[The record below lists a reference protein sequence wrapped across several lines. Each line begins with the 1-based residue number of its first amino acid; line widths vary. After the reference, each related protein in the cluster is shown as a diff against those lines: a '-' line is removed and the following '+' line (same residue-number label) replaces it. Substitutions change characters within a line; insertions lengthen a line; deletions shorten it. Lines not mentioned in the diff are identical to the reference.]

1 MSEIKTSLL
10 KYQNFICLIRDFFY
24 KRKVVEVS
32 TPSLLLTPTSDVYI
46 DSISMEIN
54 EDIHQ
59 NSKRYLHTSPEIE
72 MKRLILKGS
81 GDIFQISKVFR
92 DNEHGRF
99 NSNEFTML
107 EYYRIGFGM
116 HQLIDEIE
124 DFLVE
129 LGHSKDIVRLSYNDV
144 FNKYSEIDILNTDF
158 DGLRLIAKSHG
169 LNPDYQWIE
178 DLQTLLF
185 VHLIEPKIAKI
196 PICIIYDYP
205 KEQAALAQINGPIA
219 HRFEIYIK
227 GIEIANGYQELKS
240 SESYRLRFNDE
251 LNKREKLNK
260 KIPLIDEQFLNEL
273 NEKELPF
280 CSGVAIGIER
290 LFSQTGL

>member
-1 MSEIKTSLL
+1 M
-10 KYQNFICLIRDFFY
+10 
-24 KRKVVEVS
+24 
-32 TPSLLLTPTSDVYI
+32 
-46 DSISMEIN
+46 
-54 EDIHQ
+54 
-59 NSKRYLHTSPEIE
+59 
-72 MKRLILKGS
+72 
-81 GDIFQISKVFR
+81 
-92 DNEHGRF
+92 
-99 NSNEFTML
+99 
-107 EYYRIGFGM
+107 
-116 HQLIDEIE
+116 
-124 DFLVE
+124 
-129 LGHSKDIVRLSYNDV
+129 
-144 FNKYSEIDILNTDF
+144 NTDF

-251 LNKREKLNK
+251 LNKRKKLNK

>member
-1 MSEIKTSLL
+1 
-10 KYQNFICLIRDFFY
+10 
-24 KRKVVEVS
+24 
-32 TPSLLLTPTSDVYI
+32 
-46 DSISMEIN
+46 
-54 EDIHQ
+54 
-59 NSKRYLHTSPEIE
+59 

-144 FNKYSEIDILNTDF
+144 FSKYSEIDILNTDF